1 MAWQQISLIIF
12 GLVYIDLHGLSMDIN
27 DNPQTTMLLLVK
39 LVFFMC
45 HMYWSRMAT
54 NEKVANNGTQ
64 N

>member
-45 HMYWSRMAT
+45 HMYWSRMAK